1 MKLKTFYSWQSDLP
15 NNSNRGFIYSC
26 VEKALKEVYKN
37 NEVISEFYIESDSRG
52 DAGTPDLVSSIFSK
66 IDSCDIF
73 IADISIIN
81 KEVSS
86 RKTPNPNVLIELG
99 YACSKIGWE
108 KTICVFNSDYG
119 EIENLPFDIRN
130 RKPIIYHTKVDK
142 QINKE
147 SFVKSLTSSI
157 QEIIDN
163 KLSSKK
169 FYKSI
174 KREVDLGMQAILF
187 DLLKILYFDH
197 PENIKKYEYSRLLHI
212 TKEELISEL
221 EKKEFLGFQ
230 LYKNH
235 NLNIT
240 DFKEFFNDDSN
251 MHFFNEK
258 EKNILAQFI
267 MVLKTLSK
275 FFMSKEI
282 FNFSEKTSKYTVVSG
297 KKMNPNNPE
306 NGYILLERTKKN
318 EGIVRDSGDFEN
330 ISENEMLNLI
340 TIKTEYLNAATQTIL
355 EVTSIANDWI
365 RATGS
370 VFIIN
375 ERELKKKSITK
386 PKLH

>member
-1 MKLKTFYSWQSDLP
+1 MKLTIFYSWQSDLP

-26 VEKALKEVYKN
+26 LEKALKEVYKN
-37 NEVISEFYIESDSRG
+37 NEIISEFFIESDSRG
-52 DAGTPDLVSSIFSK
+52 DEGTPDLVSSIFSK

-81 KEVSS
+81 EEANT

-119 EIENLPFDIRN
+119 NIEKLPFDIRN

-142 QINKE
+142 EINKE
-147 SFVKSLTSSI
+147 SFVKLLANSI
-157 QEIIDN
+157 QVIIDS
-163 KLSSKK
+163 KLSNKK

-174 KREVDLGMQAILF
+174 KIEVDLGMQAILF
-187 DLLKILYFDH
+187 DILKILYFDH
-197 PENIKKYEYSRLLHI
+197 SENIKKYEYNRLLHI
-212 TKEELISEL
+212 TKEELVSEL
-221 EKKEFLGFQ
+221 KEKEFLGFQ

-235 NLNIT
+235 NLNIS

-267 MVLKTLSK
+267 IVLKRLSK
-275 FFMSKEI
+275 LFMSKEV
-282 FNFSEKTSKYTVVSG
+282 FNFSEKSSKYIVISG
-297 KKMNPNNPE
+297 RKMNPSNPK
-306 NGYILLERTKKN
+306 NGYLLLEKIKKN
-318 EGIVRDSGDFEN
+318 KGIVRDSGDFKN

-340 TIKTEYLNAATQTIL
+340 TIKTEYLNTVAQAIL
-355 EVTSIANDWI
+355 EVTAIANDWI
-365 RATGS
+365 RETGG

-375 ERELKKKSITK
+375 DRELKKI
-386 PKLH
+386 

>member
-15 NNSNRGFIYSC
+15 NNSNRGFINSC
-26 VEKALKEVYKN
+26 LEKALKEVYKN
-37 NEVISEFYIESDSRG
+37 NEIISEFSIESDSR
-52 DAGTPDLVSSIFSK
+52 DDEGTPDLVSSIFSK

-73 IADISIIN
+73 VADISIIN
-81 KEVSS
+81 KEVNT

-119 EIENLPFDIRN
+119 LIENLPFDIRN
-130 RKPIIYHTKVDK
+130 RKPITFHTKVDK

-147 SFVKSLTSSI
+147 SFIKSLTNSI
-157 QEIIDN
+157 QGIIDN
-163 KLSSKK
+163 KLSNKK
-169 FYKSI
+169 YYKSI
-174 KREVDLGMQAILF
+174 KREVDLGIQAILF
-187 DLLKILYFDH
+187 DILKILYFDH
-197 PENIKKYEYSRLLHI
+197 PENIKKYEYNRLLHI

-221 EKKEFLGFQ
+221 EEKEFLGFQ

-235 NLNIT
+235 NLNIS

-267 MVLKTLSK
+267 MELKKLSK
-275 FFMSKEI
+275 LFTSKEV
-282 FNFSEKTSKYTVVSG
+282 FKNSEMTNKYIVVSG
-297 KKMNPNNPE
+297 KKMNPNNPD
-306 NGYILLERTKKN
+306 NGYILLEKTKKN

-340 TIKTEYLNAATQTIL
+340 TIKTEYLNTVTQAIL
-355 EVTSIANDWI
+355 EVTSVANDWI
-365 RATGS
+365 RATGG

-375 ERELKKKSITK
+375 ERELKKKEHNKT
-386 PKLH
+386 